1 MTMKIIDVLKFN
13 RDLIKR
19 LRIVGIRLE
28 DEQFVDLYTD
38 YTVMRQGGEKVS
50 YIVAVLADRYV
61 ISERTVYSLIKR
73 FSSEC
78 NLFAV

>member
-1 MTMKIIDVLKFN
+1 MKIIEIVKINRELLKN
-13 RDLIKR
+13 LHAAGVRM
-19 LRIVGIRLE
+19 E

-38 YTVMRQGGEKVS
+38 YTAMHQRGEKVS
-50 YIVAVLADRYV
+50 YIVAVLADRYD
-61 ISERTVYSLIKR
+61 ISERTVYSLVKR

>member
-1 MTMKIIDVLKFN
+1 MKIIDVLKFN
-13 RDLIKR
+13 RELIKR

-38 YTVMRQGGEKVS
+38 YTVMRQGSEKVS

>member
-1 MTMKIIDVLKFN
+1 
-13 RDLIKR
+13 
-19 LRIVGIRLE
+19 
-28 DEQFVDLYTD
+28 
-38 YTVMRQGGEKVS
+38 MRQGGEKVS

>member
-1 MTMKIIDVLKFN
+1 MKVIEVLEFN
-13 RDLIKR
+13 RELIKR

-50 YIVAVLADRYV
+50 YIVAVLADRYG
-61 ISERTVYSLIKR
+61 ISERTIYSLIKR

-78 NLFAV
+78 NLFA

>member
-1 MTMKIIDVLKFN
+1 MKITDVLKFN
-13 RDLIKR
+13 RELIKR

>member
-1 MTMKIIDVLKFN
+1 MKIIDILKFN
-13 RDLIKR
+13 RELIKR
-19 LRIVGIRLE
+19 LRSAGIRLE

-38 YTVMRQGGEKVS
+38 YTAMCRHGEKVS
-50 YIVAVLADRYV
+50 YIVAVLADRYG
-61 ISERTVYSLIKR
+61 ISERTVYSLVKR

>member
-1 MTMKIIDVLKFN
+1 MKIIDILKFN
-13 RDLIKR
+13 RELIKR
-19 LRIVGIRLE
+19 LRSAGIRLK

-38 YTVMRQGGEKVS
+38 YTAMCRHGEKVS
-50 YIVAVLADRYV
+50 YIVAVLADRYG
-61 ISERTVYSLIKR
+61 ISERTVYSLVKR

>member
-1 MTMKIIDVLKFN
+1 MKIIDVLKFN
-13 RDLIKR
+13 RELIKR

-38 YTVMRQGGEKVS
+38 YTVTRQGGEKVS

>member
-1 MTMKIIDVLKFN
+1 MKIMDVLKFN
-13 RDLIKR
+13 RELIKR

>member
-1 MTMKIIDVLKFN
+1 MKIIDVLKFN

>member
-1 MTMKIIDVLKFN
+1 MKIIDVLKFN
-13 RDLIKR
+13 RELIKR

>member
-1 MTMKIIDVLKFN
+1 MKIIDVLKFN
-13 RDLIKR
+13 RELIKR

-73 FSSEC
+73 FNSEC